1 MDNLQ
6 TKQQIDKLSRAL
18 KENPEI
24 ISPRV
29 YGNSKLYDLDKVLS
43 SNSLFALYMLTF
55 EDRHGKI
62 RAYIGFT
69 STLQSRMSNHASSLL
84 SKKANRQM
92 IEAYQKSG
100 SLPKVTMI
108 KATKNKDTVL
118 ELETKAIEIL
128 EQLEFRG
135 VIIKCLNISKR
146 QYEYQLDTTPFV
158 DRDRED

>member
-6 TKQQIDKLSRAL
+6 VKQQINKLSRAL
-18 KENPEI
+18 KEKPEI

-55 EDRHGKI
+55 EDKYGKI

-100 SLPKVTMI
+100 SLPKVTLMAVSKEKEKI
-108 KATKNKDTVL
+108 L
-118 ELETKAIEIL
+118 ELETKAINKL
-128 EQLEFRG
+128 EQLEFNG
-135 VIIKCLNISKR
+135 VIIKCVNLSKR